1 MMFRSLRA
9 FVRFTTA
16 LRYEPCTQFINVSQR
31 MLHIY
36 FIDGCRVCPLDAQYK
51 VKKQKQRLVSK
62 LPDCCFCFD
71 FAWLVTLKLV
81 WRKNSKNNEF
91 RTKKFPNPEFLYG
104 ISSFCTL
111 SENNSFLHGKISYFC
126 IFLVKNRILNTE
138 FSAMSHAIH
147 KIVSKRRYQSYF
159 QNFFFLPSLESFSL
173 DPFSPASVAFF
184 TAFRESPVSA
194 SNCFSSSLASG
205 FNLSGVCTTSVT

>member
-1 MMFRSLRA
+1 MAGICAQMPTPGLSCSLEWLCFRSS
-9 FVRFTTA
+9 
-16 LRYEPCTQFINVSQR
+16 P
-31 MLHIY
+31 
-36 FIDGCRVCPLDAQYK
+36 
-51 VKKQKQRLVSK
+51 
-62 LPDCCFCFD
+62 
-71 FAWLVTLKLV
+71 V
-81 WRKNSKNNEF
+81 WCKNPKNNEF
-91 RTKKFPNPEFLYG
+91 RTKKFPNQEFLYG

-111 SENNSFLHGKISYFC
+111 SENNSFLHGNISYFC
-126 IFLVKNRILNTE
+126 IFLVKIRILNTE

-194 SNCFSSSLASG
+194 SNCFSSSFASG